1 MKALRKSGTYMKGDE
16 RILGS
21 GDFVESI
28 LAQTNEDLERKYR
41 LRSEGYDFDK
51 VVDRVSDLMGLERN
65 EVLSPGKYKKVVEDR
80 SIVCYW
86 AMREL
91 GISYVPL
98 SVLTSLSYLT
108 TSTKSAF
115 RITPA
120 DVSSKSFP
128 GLTWVNL
135 CLA

>member
-1 MKALRKSGTYMKGDE
+1 MKGDE

-115 RITPA
+115 RITHA